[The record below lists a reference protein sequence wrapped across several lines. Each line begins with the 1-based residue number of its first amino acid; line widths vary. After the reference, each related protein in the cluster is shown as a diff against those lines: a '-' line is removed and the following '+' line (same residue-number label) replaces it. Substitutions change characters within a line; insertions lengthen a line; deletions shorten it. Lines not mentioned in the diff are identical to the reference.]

1 MALCFLVLHYQI
13 LVCHHFLSL
22 LVKFQLGSGNL
33 FTHKLVDQQDNPIF
47 FPCSAFLQHC
57 PQASSCC
64 HCRMFTG
71 GLILEGK
78 LMSEKDAGDSAGG
91 EKPRLLQCGQ
101 QTAKKPTRTKKKQIY
116 KKIVSAF
123 SNIWQWTRHT
133 SEAPQKATHQ
143 SGFPSS
149 HLQNL
154 FKADRR
160 LKRSVKESRQ
170 GKSNLI

>member
-1 MALCFLVLHYQI
+1 
-13 LVCHHFLSL
+13 
-22 LVKFQLGSGNL
+22 
-33 FTHKLVDQQDNPIF
+33 
-47 FPCSAFLQHC
+47 
-57 PQASSCC
+57 
-64 HCRMFTG
+64 
-71 GLILEGK
+71 
-78 LMSEKDAGDSAGG
+78 MSEKDAGDSAGG

-116 KKIVSAF
+116 KKIVLAF
-123 SNIWQWTRHT
+123 SNIWQ